1 MKRLVLAI
9 GLSFFCVGAF
19 AANLPPVEQVHKTC
33 TSPLSVEDRISQLVS
48 EGWTVLRNDGEVSKT
63 RQAIFFIGNVYSTAT
78 LEEASETLDW
88 AIRLAGDVGYSFGVA
103 LEKDQTVVTVGTNSA
118 DMPTCLVV
126 QEAPTSKD
134 FYLREQFTVA
144 TDTPTIWR
152 AATKINKTR
161 ISVHVADETWLEQIN
176 VPFSYRMTA
185 TYVTR
190 HQP

>member
-9 GLSFFCVGAF
+9 GLTFYCVGAF
-19 AANLPPVEQVHKTC
+19 AASLSSIEQVHKTC
-33 TSPLSVEDRISQLVS
+33 TSLLSAEDRISQLVS
-48 EGWTVLRNDGEVSKT
+48 EGWTVLGNGNEVSKT
-63 RQAIFFIGNVYSTAT
+63 RQAVLFIGNVYSAAT

-88 AIRLAGDVGYSFGVA
+88 AIRLAGEDGYSFGVA

-126 QEAPTSKD
+126 QEAPASKD
-134 FYLREQFTVA
+134 FYLREQFTVVR
-144 TDTPTIWR
+144 DTPIVWR
-152 AATKINKTR
+152 AKTKINKTR
-161 ISVHVADETWLEQIN
+161 IFVHVADKTWLEQIN

>member
-1 MKRLVLAI
+1 MERLVLAI

-33 TSPLSVEDRISQLVS
+33 TSSLSVEDRISQLVS
-48 EGWTVLRNDGEVSKT
+48 EGWAFLRNNDEASKT
-63 RQAIFFIGNVYSTAT
+63 RQAIFLIGNVNSTAT

-88 AIRLAGDVGYSFGVA
+88 AIRLAGEDGYSFGVA

-126 QEAPTSKD
+126 QEAPASKD
-134 FYLREQFTVA
+134 FYLKEQFNVVV
-144 TDTPTIWR
+144 DTPIIWR
-152 AATKINKTR
+152 AKTNINKTR
-161 ISVHVADETWLEQIN
+161 ISVHIANRSWLEQIN
-176 VPFSYRMTA
+176 APFSYHMTA